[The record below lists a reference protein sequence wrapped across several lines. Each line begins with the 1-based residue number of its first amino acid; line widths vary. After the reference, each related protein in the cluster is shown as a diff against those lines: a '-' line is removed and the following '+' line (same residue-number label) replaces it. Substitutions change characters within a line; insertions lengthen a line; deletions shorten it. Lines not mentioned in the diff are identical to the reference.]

1 MSDITLGELQR
12 FSAIASGVVL
22 FLVGGVY
29 WLHHQPETLAGR
41 PSTKVVQV
49 QLVPSFSNR
58 VATDQPQ
65 APSPMNPA
73 TTSGKE
79 LRHLRQSQ
87 NRSPAPSTSPLPT
100 PSATPSSPA
109 GIVLAGN
116 DTISHF
122 QEILSAHIG
131 RFKRYPQDAVRE
143 RLQGT
148 VQIVF
153 VMNRG
158 GELLDLWV
166 DKSSGYDFFDKEA
179 METVRRAQPLPPIP
193 PDLPDRLNIMM
204 PVAFAKS

>member
-1 MSDITLGELQR
+1 MSEITLGELQR

-29 WLHHQPETLAGR
+29 WLHHQPETQAGR
-41 PSTKVVQV
+41 PSRNVVQIE
-49 QLVPSFSNR
+49 LVPSFSNR

-65 APSPMNPA
+65 APSRTDPA
-73 TTSGKE
+73 TVSGRA
-79 LRHLRQSQ
+79 LRHIRQSQ
-87 NRSPAPSTSPLPT
+87 NRNPSPSTSPFPA
-100 PSATPSSPA
+100 PSATTSSQADATLPSA
-109 GIVLAGN
+109 

-131 RFKRYPQDAVRE
+131 QFKRYPQDAVRE

-148 VQIVF
+148 VQVVF

-166 DKSSGYDFFDKEA
+166 DKSSGYDFFDREA

-193 PDLPDRLNIMM
+193 SDLPDRLNIMM